1 MTVHAGP
8 YTRGLARRL
17 VEAEETI
24 RALLSGQIDAIVEAS
39 GETPL
44 LLAKAQEALRASEEQ
59 YRQIVETTTDG
70 IIKLDVEERM
80 VFVNRRFAEMLGYE
94 PGDIVGMSVFGV
106 MSAAA
111 TALMTESVLR
121 RRAGAQDALDTTL
134 RHKNGSEIAVNIV
147 ASKMLNGDG
156 EFVGNLG
163 VVRDVTERTKLQ
175 AQLLVSD
182 RMASLGA
189 LAAGVA
195 HEINNPLTAVV
206 VNVDLVIEEVG
217 QAVAEHALPVTPHGL
232 ATWLRKHVEEPLADA
247 RDAGEQIRLIV
258 GDLKVFSRSPVEE
271 TRGPV
276 DVEKVIESS
285 LRMAANEIRQ
295 RAHLVKTYGHVPA
308 VAANEARLGQV
319 FLNLIVNAAQ
329 AIQEGRADDN
339 EIRVVTSLKGER
351 VVVEVSD
358 TGAGIP
364 PEIIGR
370 IFEAFFTTKAVGV
383 GTGLGL
389 AICHRIVMD
398 MGGELTVESEVGK
411 GSTFRVALPLSRE
424 GKTAAPPAAKISNA
438 GRRGHILVVDDEES
452 VLRVV
457 RRGLSGEHDV
467 VTVTSATEALALCVG
482 GARFDLILCDLMM
495 PDMTGMELHRELAR
509 VAPELVARMVFL
521 TGGAFTTRA
530 RQFLSEAA
538 HEHVEKPFQIA
549 GLRNLV
555 RRYLA

>member
-1 MTVHAGP
+1 
-8 YTRGLARRL
+8 
-17 VEAEETI
+17 
-24 RALLSGQIDAIVEAS
+24 
-39 GETPL
+39 
-44 LLAKAQEALRASEEQ
+44 
-59 YRQIVETTTDG
+59 
-70 IIKLDVEERM
+70 M

-217 QAVAEHALPVTPHGL
+217 
-232 ATWLRKHVEEPLADA
+232 